1 MKHFLERELRQAL
14 NLWCF
19 ITATDAQDRL
29 GRQFDIEYFLQ
40 LLLES
45 TGGYKILFSM
55 FTGLKTPPLSL
66 ASFASSR
73 IWFFGANLQQWR
85 N

>member
-1 MKHFLERELRQAL
+1 
-14 NLWCF
+14 
-19 ITATDAQDRL
+19 
-29 GRQFDIEYFLQ
+29 
-40 LLLES
+40 
-45 TGGYKILFSM
+45 M
-55 FTGLKTPPLSL
+55 FTGLKIPPLSL